1 MYPKIIVVSSSQEA
15 SKKITN
21 FLKAKYSLLP
31 ESVFVE
37 WPGNDED
44 WFDWLMKEV
53 YEGSLARDGIQAII
67 GYKAKTSP
75 SDIQDAIDQGVDYY
89 SAQEINKNKIVA
101 WKATSGHKSR
111 FVEL

>member
-1 MYPKIIVVSSSQEA
+1 VSSNQEA
-15 SKKITN
+15 SKKITDL
-21 FLKAKYSLLP
+21 LKAKYTLLP

-37 WPGNDED
+37 WPGNDES
-44 WFDWLMKEV
+44 WYYWLMKEM
-53 YEGSLARDGIQAII
+53 YEGQFARDGIQAIV